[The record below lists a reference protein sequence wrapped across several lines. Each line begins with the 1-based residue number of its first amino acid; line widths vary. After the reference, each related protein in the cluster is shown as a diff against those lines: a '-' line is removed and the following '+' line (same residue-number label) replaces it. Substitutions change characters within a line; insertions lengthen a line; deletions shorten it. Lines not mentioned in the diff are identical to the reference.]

1 MRSKGWW
8 SSSRSRVRPVGAVGA
23 CVSGQAAV
31 DALIVDIADLL
42 PAASKASTPSV

>member
-1 MRSKGWW
+1 ML
-8 SSSRSRVRPVGAVGA
+8 VVVEPVTLRPVGAVGA